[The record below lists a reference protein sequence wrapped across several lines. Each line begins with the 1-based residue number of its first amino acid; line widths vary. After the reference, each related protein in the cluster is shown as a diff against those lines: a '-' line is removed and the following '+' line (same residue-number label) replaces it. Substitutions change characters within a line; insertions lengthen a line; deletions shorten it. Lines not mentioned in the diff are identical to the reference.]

1 MRRTSLRTLGVLT
14 AAFTLAGLATAT
26 PASAEPGP
34 NLKVTATVVQGRY
47 LPGDEIPVDVTITN
61 LGDVPATEVRGNNY
75 TVSGPY
81 FTVPRGA
88 WGDLAN
94 EGPGASFAP
103 GETRTYRVVG
113 KSMYGSKEDPAVQF
127 EVYTPGDV
135 DYRDNTSIVTL
146 EHVPTGTTDRVAGQL
161 YGDANEDGM
170 PSPGEGLAG
179 AEVHLNGVG
188 MTGELITTTDS
199 AGRFEF
205 AAIPVTP
212 SAGIYFSKV
221 PGDWV
226 APYIGDLRVDGS
238 GSQAALE
245 IKATRPLTDVLQAS
259 GSLDKAS
266 YAVGETAKATLVLT
280 NVGDRPLADLWV
292 GCDPMGNGQH
302 LEIAD
307 SQWGDFSPMKQA
319 GALAA
324 GQRLEITV
332 TGRVPEKASYF
343 GNVHLTCYVEGKT
356 AFSGPVADAEGKVPG
371 KRADSRGRLWT
382 DKNGNGQWDS
392 GEQVPNVTAT
402 LSTDGGKLV
411 SLARTDAE
419 GWVTFPN
426 VAVGVYRLRAVAPWR
441 AVGDTDVHVIAPPYG
456 FGDWHQQVVRR

>member
-1 MRRTSLRTLGVLT
+1 MRRTSLRALGLLT
-14 AAFTLAGLATAT
+14 AAFTLTGLVTAT

-47 LPGDEIPVDVTITN
+47 LPGDEIPVDVTVTN
-61 LGDVPATEVRGNNY
+61 IGDTAAAEAKGSNY

-88 WGDLAN
+88 WGDLEN
-94 EGPGASFAP
+94 EGPGASYAP
-103 GETRTYRVVG
+103 GETRTYRVIG
-113 KSMYGSKEDPAVQF
+113 KSMYGSKEDPTVQF

-146 EHVPTGTTDRVAGQL
+146 EHVPAGTTDRVAGQL
-161 YGDANEDGM
+161 YGDANEDGV

-179 AEVHLNGVG
+179 AEVHLSGVG
-188 MTGELITTTDS
+188 MTGELMTTTDA

-205 AAIPVTP
+205 AAVPITP
-212 SAGIYFSKV
+212 NASIYFWKI
-221 PGDWV
+221 PNGWIT
-226 APYIGDLRVDGS
+226 PHTGDLRVDGS
-238 GSQAALE
+238 GSQTALA
-245 IKATRPLTDVLQAS
+245 IKATRPLTDVLQAT

-280 NVGDRPLADLWV
+280 NIGNRPLAGLWV
-292 GCDPMGNGQH
+292 GCDPVGSGQH

-307 SQWGDFSPMKQA
+307 TQWGDFSPAKQA
-319 GALAA
+319 GTLAA

-332 TGRVPEKASYF
+332 TGKVPEKASYF
-343 GNVHLTCYVEGKT
+343 GRVYLTCYVDSKT
-356 AFSGPVADAEGKVPG
+356 ASSGPVAEAFGKVPG
-371 KRADSRGRLWT
+371 KRADSRGRIWT

-411 SLARTDAE
+411 SLAKTDAD

-426 VAVGVYRLRAVAPWR
+426 VAVGVYRLRTVAPWR
-441 AVGDTDVHVIAPPYG
+441 AVGDTDVYVIAPPYG